1 MVIVEPVSTKA
12 VQVTPST
19 ETMPWQS
26 SSTVVLLT
34 TITEGSCSTVSGFL
48 CGVHFPPV
56 KRTPGH
62 FPMLSEGCWCLQ
74 HSDSLD
80 TQLAD
85 GKAVHISSTRGAD
98 HQIELGMKCI
108 PVHFPSEL
116 LPIPLRMQSQGLM
129 AYCPLLPVRPAVP
142 ILPVGA
148 FPTALQVYA
157 PIPRQARSFHRTC
170 FVFCC
175 KNTACYSHND
185 SRCFKVYRSQL
196 PRKNDFYSY
205 DPPVEEEAADIHST
219 DSEILQLGS
228 GVKLCRVCGCLG
240 PKSCSRCH
248 SANYCSREHQT
259 VDWKAGHK
267 KECSKN
273 GVVGVSLLDH
283 KFLFLEYEV
292 VTEPEDLQLEA
303 DSDGQIEEE
312 QLKES
317 EPPASDVLESM
328 DEKDLEAMAK
338 HESKESKVFEKFKR
352 RTAIEPE
359 QVLRYCRMGRPLWVS
374 DENVPKETDIPNCL
388 CGAKRLFEFQ
398 TPMRQLTRQ
407 AETLSAGTVSDAVQ
421 YLPDGAGE
429 LPRWWSTSSVE

>member
-1 MVIVEPVSTKA
+1 MAKNECDQHVNGVE
-12 VQVTPST
+12 
-19 ETMPWQS
+19 
-26 SSTVVLLT
+26 L
-34 TITEGSCSTVSGFL
+34 GF
-48 CGVHFPPV
+48 VEE
-56 KRTPGH
+56 
-62 FPMLSEGCWCLQ
+62 SESFCLQ
-74 HSDSLD
+74 SKQFHSKVGGRPAWLSQSGLP
-80 TQLAD
+80 
-85 GKAVHISSTRGAD
+85 S
-98 HQIELGMKCI
+98 
-108 PVHFPSEL
+108 PSEL
-116 LPIPLRMQSQGLM
+116 CCLKCGQPS
-129 AYCPLLPVRPAVP
+129 
-142 ILPVGA
+142 A
-148 FPTALQVYA
+148 FLLQVYA

-398 TPMRQLTRQ
+398 IMPQLLNYLKVDSPDASIDWGTLVVYTC
-407 AETLSAGTVSDAVQ
+407 AESCDQGNKYTAEFILKQD
-421 YLPDGAGE
+421 YGADHI
-429 LPRWWSTSSVE
+429 

>member
-1 MVIVEPVSTKA
+1 MAKNDCDQNVN
-12 VQVTPST
+12 
-19 ETMPWQS
+19 
-26 SSTVVLLT
+26 
-34 TITEGSCSTVSGFL
+34 
-48 CGVHFPPV
+48 GV
-56 KRTPGH
+56 
-62 FPMLSEGCWCLQ
+62 
-74 HSDSLD
+74 
-80 TQLAD
+80 
-85 GKAVHISSTRGAD
+85 
-98 HQIELGMKCI
+98 ELGFVEESESFCLRSKQFHSKVGGR
-108 PVHFPSEL
+108 PAWLSQSGLPSPSEL
-116 LPIPLRMQSQGLM
+116 CCLKCGQPS
-129 AYCPLLPVRPAVP
+129 
-142 ILPVGA
+142 A
-148 FPTALQVYA
+148 FLLQVYA

-185 SRCFKVYRSQL
+185 SRCFK
-196 PRKNDFYSY
+196 
-205 DPPVEEEAADIHST
+205 
-219 DSEILQLGS
+219 
-228 GVKLCRVCGCLG
+228 
-240 PKSCSRCH
+240 
-248 SANYCSREHQT
+248 
-259 VDWKAGHK
+259 
-267 KECSKN
+267 

-292 VTEPEDLQLEA
+292 VTEPEELQLEA

-398 TPMRQLTRQ
+398 IMPQLLNYLKVDSPDASIDWGTLVVYTC
-407 AETLSAGTVSDAVQ
+407 AESCDQGNKYTAEFILKQD
-421 YLPDGAGE
+421 YGADHI
-429 LPRWWSTSSVE
+429 

>member
-1 MVIVEPVSTKA
+1 MAKNECDQI
-12 VQVTPST
+12 
-19 ETMPWQS
+19 
-26 SSTVVLLT
+26 
-34 TITEGSCSTVSGFL
+34 
-48 CGVHFPPV
+48 GV
-56 KRTPGH
+56 
-62 FPMLSEGCWCLQ
+62 
-74 HSDSLD
+74 
-80 TQLAD
+80 
-85 GKAVHISSTRGAD
+85 
-98 HQIELGMKCI
+98 ELGFVEEFESFSLRSKQFHSKVGGR
-108 PVHFPSEL
+108 PAWLSQLGLPSPSEL
-116 LPIPLRMQSQGLM
+116 SCQKCGQPS
-129 AYCPLLPVRPAVP
+129 
-142 ILPVGA
+142 A
-148 FPTALQVYA
+148 FLLQVYA
-157 PIPRQARSFHRTC
+157 PIPGQARSFHRTC

-259 VDWKAGHK
+259 IDWKAGHK

-273 GVVGVSLLDH
+273 GEVGVSLLDH

-292 VTEPEDLQLEA
+292 VTEPEELQLEA
-303 DSDGQIEEE
+303 DGDGQIEEE
-312 QLKES
+312 QLKEMQTYLES
-317 EPPASDVLESM
+317 KPPAGDVLDSV
-328 DEKDLEAMAK
+328 DERDLEAMAE

-359 QVLRYCRMGRPLWVS
+359 QVLRYCRMGHPLWVS

-398 TPMRQLTRQ
+398 IMPQLLNYLKVDSPEASIDWGTLAVYTCADSCDQ
-407 AETLSAGTVSDAVQ
+407 GNKYTAEFIVKQDYCADHI
-421 YLPDGAGE
+421 
-429 LPRWWSTSSVE
+429 